1 MSPIMCKVGCGFFG
15 TEKFDSFCSKCFKA
29 RCPEKFQE
37 IASDSASVT
46 PRFENTPKRAFSL
59 ASPKAQETKPSPESS
74 TPPAPKKTNRCTT
87 CNKRVG
93 LLGSSCRCG
102 GLFCSLHR
110 YEKEHNCGFDYKSLE
125 R

>member
-46 PRFENTPKRAFSL
+46 PRNKALTRIVN
-59 ASPKAQETKPSPESS
+59 SPGAQEDEP
-74 TPPAPKKTNRCTT
+74 
-87 CNKRVG
+87 
-93 LLGSSCRCG
+93 
-102 GLFCSLHR
+102 LH
-110 YEKEHNCGFDYKSLE
+110 DL
-125 R
+125 